1 MEDEGLDRLMESG
14 TDILR
19 GDFSVSW
26 MTPITMSE
34 AEQGAGRIRGQGH
47 LAEGGLGHSRKAI
60 WLLHRISACA

>member
-1 MEDEGLDRLMESG
+1 MDDERLDRLMESW

-19 GDFSVSW
+19 GDFTVNW

-34 AEQGAGRIRGQGH
+34 AEQGAGRIRGPGY

-60 WLLHRISACA
+60 WWLHRISAGT